1 VAAKPPLSSGGAGP
15 APRTVLAFGIAGA
28 HEALAALWDHEP
40 TLHLVLLLPQWC
52 PAEAVFDAPDVATQ
66 QAWPPPLDG
75 WHPLTLQDGRVQLT
89 LVIGPLHASLKALDA
104 AVDHFELSGLPTPAD
119 ASLLKSLGRWAA
131 LGATVAAAAGRA
143 DLREDLRSA
152 GFVLAEDEPLHG
164 VYAPPA
170 SVRRTGPRPRSSPAS
185 AVVIGAGLAG
195 GWAAHA
201 LRQQGW
207 SVTVFDHH
215 AQPAQEASG
224 NPAGLFHGTVNADD
238 GAHARVHRAAALL
251 AERTLRPW
259 ITLGTVPG
267 AVDGLLRL
275 ASEGDTVDDL
285 HALIKRHAL
294 PPAYV
299 QALDAEQASARA
311 GLALQR
317 PAWFYPGGG
326 WVSPPAL
333 VRHLLQGSHFVGG
346 CSVARIEH
354 RHGRWWLF
362 DAQDRPLADT
372 AHLVLANSADAARL
386 WPAGGWPM
394 GRARGQISVWPEPPP
409 EAPWPRVPVAGGGY
423 VLRLPDGAL
432 LCGATA
438 APGDDDPA
446 LRDADHHHNA
456 QRLQQITGWSGPAP
470 PGGRVGWRANTTDR
484 LPLVGPVAAD
494 SADDARPTAWRDLPR
509 VPGLYVLSGLGA
521 RGLTWGP
528 LAGRVLAAW
537 IAGAPMPVPAA
548 LRDALDPGRWRLR
561 AARRGAAQG

>member
-1 VAAKPPLSSGGAGP
+1 MGPL
-15 APRTVLAFGIAGA
+15 PRTVLAFGVAGA
-28 HEALAALWDHEP
+28 HAALAATGGLHP
-40 TLHLVLLLPQWC
+40 ALHLVLLLAQWC
-52 PAEAVFDAPDVATQ
+52 PAEAVFDAPDTATLL
-66 QAWPPPLDG
+66 AWPPPLDG
-75 WHPLTLQDGRVQLT
+75 WHPLALPDGRGGSQGRGRLT
-89 LVIGPLHASLKALDA
+89 LVIGPLPASLKALDA
-104 AVDHFELSGLPTPAD
+104 GVDHFELSGLPTPAD
-119 ASLLKSLGRWAA
+119 AALLKSLGRWAA
-131 LGATVAAAAGRA
+131 PGATVAAATGRT
-143 DLREDLRSA
+143 DLRAELRSA
-152 GFVLAEDEPLHG
+152 GFVLAEHTPLRG

-170 SVRRTGPRPRSSPAS
+170 SVRRATPRTRLAPAS
-185 AVVIGAGLAG
+185 VVVVGAGLAG

-201 LRQQGW
+201 LQQQGW
-207 SVTVFDHH
+207 SVTVFDRH

-238 GAHARVHRAAALL
+238 GAHARFHRAAALL

-259 ITLGTVPG
+259 IAAGTVPG

-275 ASEGDTVDDL
+275 ASEGETVGDL
-285 HALIKRHAL
+285 QALINRHTL

-299 QALDAEQASARA
+299 QALDAAQASARA

-333 VRHLLQGSHFVGG
+333 VRHLLRVTCFEGG
-346 CSVARIEH
+346 REIARIEPGKGGW
-354 RHGRWWLF
+354 RLL
-362 DAQDRPLADT
+362 DAHDQLIAETRF
-372 AHLVLANSADAARL
+372 LVLANSADAARL

-394 GRARGQISVWPEPPP
+394 GRSRGQISLWPEPPP
-409 EAPWPRVPVAGGGY
+409 DAPWPHVPVAGGGY

-446 LRDADHHHNA
+446 LRDGDHHHNA
-456 QRLQQITGWSGPAP
+456 QRLQQLTGWAGPPAP
-470 PGGRVGWRANTTDR
+470 NGRVGWRANTTDR
-484 LPLVGPVAAD
+484 LPLVGPVVAA
-494 SADDARPTAWRDLPR
+494 STDAATPTAWRDQQR
-509 VPGLYVLSGLGA
+509 VPGLYVLTGLGA

-528 LAGRVLAAW
+528 LAGQVLAAW
-537 IAGAPMPVPAA
+537 MGGGPMPVPAT